1 VVKDTDDKYSDREW
15 KNMKLV
21 VVKWA
26 MVVEKVEKMMSLVVV
41 VVELVDGGQQRGE
54 GANAAGWRDAGE
66 ARAERGWPAAVGA
79 RADEG
84 RGKPNPS
91 SYTMSEE

>member
-66 ARAERGWPAAVGA
+66 AQAERGWPAAVGA

-84 RGKPNPS
+84 RGKPNPR